1 MNLQSLKWPKDEAE
15 SYARGGRYHK
25 ASAICE
31 RGHQIDRSLSPR
43 STMHVPDRCT
53 DCGALILISCEKCTV
68 RIPGTLYGG
77 DIMFEMSP
85 NELPFFCDNC
95 GFMYPW
101 ATKKQKIYELE
112 NRLRLEEIDEAD
124 YEAIK
129 VQLEKLLNP
138 DISQEEEKNAWE
150 KIKSKAGA
158 TLKSENVREI
168 VLSLINKV
176 VRDQLGI

>member
-1 MNLQSLKWPKDEAE
+1 M
-15 SYARGGRYHK
+15 
-25 ASAICE
+25 C
-31 RGHQIDRSLSPR
+31 
-43 STMHVPDRCT
+43 
-53 DCGALILISCEKCTV
+53 
-68 RIPGTLYGG
+68 
-77 DIMFEMSP
+77 
-85 NELPFFCDNC
+85 LPQLLTHCL
-95 GFMYPW
+95 
-101 ATKKQKIYELE
+101 ELE

-138 DISQEEEKNAWE
+138 DISQEEETNAWE

-168 VLSLINKV
+168 VVSLINKV